1 MWPVPVSAKGQVSP
15 APVAWPLALIGTIEP
30 LMVPDADPLISTA
43 PFMQLARKSPA
54 IEVGVWFV
62 IFHSKL
68 PHDEGSGVNEF
79 DVQTPTAAADDRSPP
94 PSVGATTSRAVSN
107 AHAAARRDTD
117 TTPAT

>member
-15 APVAWPLALIGTIEP
+15 VPVAWPLALIGTIEP
-30 LMVPDADPLISTA
+30 LMLPDADPLISTA

-54 IEVGVWFV
+54 IEVEVWFV

-79 DVQTPTAAADDRSPP
+79 DVQTTAAADDRSPP
-94 PSVGATTSRAVSN
+94 LSVGATTSRAVSN
-107 AHAAARRDTD
+107 AHAAASRDTD